1 MSEQRNRVNMH
12 FKLTTVSSKPVE
24 PGKTHLLTPLDQ
36 ATGQHSLHLVFYYEK
51 NSFGSFDLD
60 PLRVSLSK
68 TLLLYPSVMGRLIRG
83 EPGNWEVKCN
93 DAGVGVLRAKTWT
106 EVHRQEAITNP
117 PVFSSALHGRAVPN
131 TDTKSAKYYVTMS
144 IAQAPLVKMAS
155 TTFKF
160 SNLVIKQCLSEIHV
174 NCPDATPF
182 DLLAA
187 IFWMS
192 VAHLKVPKHEHTHSL
207 SICIDFKRLLKEPL
221 PYGYFGNALHF
232 SLLSLGEK
240 DMIPDELG
248 HVVDVVHGHS
258 VGIKEDK
265 ILSVV
270 DWLESEKGEGG
281 RYAPPF
287 RMYGPELTCVNME
300 HMINGDRSLIYAAMF
315 EDNVQPAYVACHVE
329 NVDGEGLIM
338 VMPSPEE
345 GLARTVM
352 VTLPKEEMVKLC
364 EDKAILRL
372 EPTMLLSGGL

>member
-1 MSEQRNRVNMH
+1 MSEQRNRVNVH
-12 FKLTTVSSKPVE
+12 FKLTAVSSKPVE
-24 PGKTHLLTPLDQ
+24 PGETHLLTPLDQ
-36 ATGQHSLHLVFYYEK
+36 AMGQHSLHLVFYYEK

-93 DAGVGVLRAKTWT
+93 DADVGVLRAKTWT
-106 EVHRQEAITNP
+106 EDHHQEAITNP
-117 PVFSSALHGRAVPN
+117 PVYSSALHGRAVPN
-131 TDTKSAKYYVTMS
+131 TDSKSAKYYVTMS

-192 VAHLKVPKHEHTHSL
+192 VAHLKASKHEHTHSL
-207 SICIDFKRLLKEPL
+207 SICIDFRRLLKEPL
-221 PYGYFGNALHF
+221 PY
-232 SLLSLGEK
+232 
-240 DMIPDELG
+240 
-248 HVVDVVHGHS
+248 VHGHL

-281 RYAPPF
+281 RHAPPF

-300 HMINGDRSLIYAAMF
+300 HMINGDRNLIYAAMF
-315 EDNVQPAYVACHVE
+315 EDNVKH
-329 NVDGEGLIM
+329 
-338 VMPSPEE
+338 
-345 GLARTVM
+345 
-352 VTLPKEEMVKLC
+352 
-364 EDKAILRL
+364 AISR
-372 EPTMLLSGGL
+372 M